1 MAFNYYLKKSLK
13 SAVDEL
19 QQAVKEGWIGGLE
32 AKRAIHK
39 LVVNAKAVVQIDA
52 DVDENIDVDENEN
65 DLSMAADGHCTCK
78 ADNAGSA
85 RNTTMVTRQGNQNGN
100 PDSNLQKEENER
112 KESNKENK
120 EKEEKGVVEEGEE
133 KKSKKSAFFLHSLVS
148 SVHERVAGRN
158 STKAQSKD
166 AIAPPT
172 LEEVRLYHNTLQAD
186 CCTPEEFYDSYT
198 AYGWKNKEGR
208 VIEDWQAELRNWVR
222 HRTSM
227 QKAQAEQAA
236 ASGNGKTSARA
247 LGKNSG
253 QHAAKKVDLSGWLHE
268 HYPLPQLGDEGVS
281 EKVATGIVG
290 MLKKY
295 SLANQ
300 QNYVSSKVL
309 EEARSVNCISD
320 LESHYGRS
328 ALMHVLMLHL
338 DSLAEALG
346 SSKTHRTPERLE
358 QIASEMLRSNGDLRL
373 AEFILAITQ
382 CKRGK
387 YDVFHD
393 KLTQKNMCK
402 AMEQFRDWRRKEI
415 CKPASPY
422 LN

>member
-1 MAFNYYLKKSLK
+1 MALNYYLKNPLK
-13 SAVDEL
+13 PAVDEL
-19 QQAVKEGWIGGLE
+19 QQAVKEGWIGALE
-32 AKRAIHK
+32 AKRVIHE
-39 LVVNAKAVVQIDA
+39 LVVSAKASVMDA
-52 DVDENIDVDENEN
+52 DDDDPTDNES
-65 DLSMAADGHCTCK
+65 DP
-78 ADNAGSA
+78 ADNSDKVVK
-85 RNTTMVTRQGNQNGN
+85 RSRKRMVTRQGDHDGDQNGDHGGN
-100 PDSNLQKEENER
+100 PKKDENER

-133 KKSKKSAFFLHSLVS
+133 KKSKKSAFFLHSLIS
-148 SVHERVAGRN
+148 SNQERTVGKNRI
-158 STKAQSKD
+158 KAQSKD

-172 LEEVRLYHNTLQAD
+172 LEEVRLYHNKLQAD

-198 AYGWKNKEGR
+198 TYGWKNKEGR

-227 QKAQAEQAA
+227 QKAQAEHGKE
-236 ASGNGKTSARA
+236 SGNGKTTARA
-247 LGKNSG
+247 LGKSSG

-268 HYPLPQLGDEGVS
+268 HYPLPQLGDEGVN

-290 MLKKY
+290 MLEKY
-295 SLANQ
+295 SLDNQ
-300 QNYVSSKVL
+300 HNYVSSKVL

-346 SSKTHRTPERLE
+346 SSKSHRTPERLE
-358 QIASEMLRSNGDLRL
+358 QVASEMLRSNGDLRL

-402 AMEQFRDWRRKEI
+402 AMEQFRDWRRKEV

>member
-1 MAFNYYLKKSLK
+1 M
-13 SAVDEL
+13 E
-19 QQAVKEGWIGGLE
+19 E
-32 AKRAIHK
+32 
-39 LVVNAKAVVQIDA
+39 
-52 DVDENIDVDENEN
+52 
-65 DLSMAADGHCTCK
+65 
-78 ADNAGSA
+78 
-85 RNTTMVTRQGNQNGN
+85 QG
-100 PDSNLQKEENER
+100 
-112 KESNKENK
+112 
-120 EKEEKGVVEEGEE
+120 
-133 KKSKKSAFFLHSLVS
+133 
-148 SVHERVAGRN
+148 
-158 STKAQSKD
+158 
-166 AIAPPT
+166 
-172 LEEVRLYHNTLQAD
+172 
-186 CCTPEEFYDSYT
+186 
-198 AYGWKNKEGR
+198 GR

-227 QKAQAEQAA
+227 QKAQAEPGKE
-236 ASGNGKTSARA
+236 SGNGKTTARA

-268 HYPLPQLGDEGVS
+268 HYPLPQPGDEGVS

-290 MLKKY
+290 MLEKY

-300 QNYVSSKVL
+300 HNYVSSKVL

-320 LESHYGRS
+320 LESHYVRP

-393 KLTQKNMCK
+393 KLTLKNMCK
-402 AMEQFRDWRRKEI
+402 AMEQFRDWRRKEV
-415 CKPASPY
+415 CKPTSVY